1 MRGDPAVFTFK
12 WYNDYFRLPWLLTP
26 VFSGFPCGSAGKE
39 SACSAGDPSLIHG
52 LGRSSGEG
60 IGYPFQYSWTSLVAE
75 LVKEPARNVGGLGL
89 IPGLGRSSEEGKGY
103 PVQYSGLENSMDY
116 IVHRVAKSRTW
127 LSDFHFLNMYSES
140 RNSKINNNEFLVAL
154 SKTSWLH
161 GIISGLSIVFCCCVC
176 LFLVSCWF
184 ELL

>member
-1 MRGDPAVFTFK
+1 MFINQV
-12 WYNDYFRLPWLLTP
+12 YLPESTI
-26 VFSGFPCGSAGKE
+26 GKE

-52 LGRSSGEG
+52 LGRSPGEG

-116 IVHRVAKSRTW
+116 IVHRVAKSRT
-127 LSDFHFLNMYSES
+127 
-140 RNSKINNNEFLVAL
+140 
-154 SKTSWLH
+154 
-161 GIISGLSIVFCCCVC
+161 
-176 LFLVSCWF
+176 
-184 ELL
+184 